1 MNIRTREE
9 AEQPS
14 MQRAGCAASA
24 SHATACAG
32 NGKRRWRR
40 CSSVALPDVQRRRF
54 QTKRPQREL
63 VLGRPALLPPVH
75 LQPMHYSAL
84 SLICS
89 TFNLIQPFTTYA
101 AGPRKRKEKKKTS
114 PPAAS
119 RVGPEGRSQ
128 HQHAA
133 ARHRTCSVV
142 SDLAPTV
149 TTDVTCSTPGS
160 GQEKASSTPPAHQPS
175 HGKARI
181 FHP

>member
-101 AGPRKRKEKKKTS
+101 AGPRKRKEKKKDQSSCCKQSGSRRQEPTS
-114 PPAAS
+114 ARSRAS
-119 RVGPEGRSQ
+119 PHLQRRLGPRPDGDHGR
-128 HQHAA
+128 HVQHARLR
-133 ARHRTCSVV
+133 AREGLLH
-142 SDLAPTV
+142 
-149 TTDVTCSTPGS
+149 
-160 GQEKASSTPPAHQPS
+160 ASCPS
-175 HGKARI
+175 AFAR
-181 FHP
+181 